1 MTEHEKDLNRQAYEL
16 LGYMPD
22 GGVTLE
28 NPCAEMHA
36 RYLSTRPQRMIPAD
50 EVADWLASIGFGID
64 FGMGLVGEDNP
75 PITAEE
81 LARAY
86 MRMEPDD
93 PDGTLEVWMETIA
106 METGFTGT
114 A

>member
-1 MTEHEKDLNRQAYEL
+1 MTEHEKELNRQAYAL
-16 LGYMPD
+16 
-22 GGVTLE
+22 LE
-28 NPCAEMHA
+28 NQTHA
-36 RYLSTRPQRMIPAD
+36 RPQRMLPAD

-86 MRMEPDD
+86 MRLEPDD